1 MGLFDR
7 FKSRREGEDALA
19 QARAETGTQ
28 PDSTSINPS
37 ADPAQPAVPTP
48 GDPSLGVPLTQYGTP
63 ADGSGLPAGQG
74 QDIQI
79 PGIGNLAALQAMIQN
94 AAAQGNLH
102 IDTQNLQMGMGG
114 MQGMPGMNM
123 GMPMLDLRQDPSR
136 RQVVFDVLKKHGYNP
151 HEGQAIQV
159 TDPQIQAEIMQALNQ
174 HAQGQQPP
182 QPPPT
187 PPPPST

>member
-7 FKSRREGEDALA
+7 FKSRRDSEDALA
-19 QARAETGTQ
+19 QARAETGVQ

-74 QDIQI
+74 QNVQI
-79 PGIGNLAALQAMIQN
+79 PGVGDLGALMGMIQN

-114 MQGMPGMNM
+114 MPGMQGMNM
-123 GMPMLDLRQDPSR
+123 GMPMIDLRQDPAH
-136 RQVVFDVLKKHGYNP
+136 RQIVFDILKKHGLDP

-159 TDPQIQAEIMQALNQ
+159 TDPQIQAEIMQALSM
-174 HAQGQQPP
+174 HAEGQQ
-182 QPPPT
+182 PPT

>member
-7 FKSRREGEDALA
+7 FKSRRGSEDALA
-19 QARAETGTQ
+19 QARAEAGIE
-28 PDSTSINPS
+28 PGSASIQPS
-37 ADPAQPAVPTP
+37 ADPAQPAVPAP
-48 GDPSLGVPLTQYGTP
+48 GDPSLGVPLSQYGTP
-63 ADGSGLPAGQG
+63 TDGSGLPAGQG

-102 IDTQNLQMGMGG
+102 IDTQNLRMGMGG

-123 GMPMLDLRQDPSR
+123 GMPMLDLRQDPAH
-136 RQVVFDVLKKHGYNP
+136 RQIVFDILKKHGYDP

-159 TDPQIQAEIMQALNQ
+159 TDPQIQAEIMQALSLN
-174 HAQGQQPP
+174 AQGQQ
-182 QPPPT
+182 PPT